1 MRKYDVEN
9 YMRYEA
15 DLKTTLG
22 SKLYERD
29 DYENLTRDQLIIKFL
44 PLVINLAR
52 KFSTAQVAS
61 GVLQFPDLI
70 QYGNMGLIYAVDK
83 LKQNKLDESDDKNK
97 TIKSFYQRELV
108 GLYEEGLIIIEEVY
122 VYLNIN

>member
-15 DLKTTLG
+15 DLKVTLG

-52 KFSTAQVAS
+52 KF
-61 GVLQFPDLI
+61 
-70 QYGNMGLIYAVDK
+70 
-83 LKQNKLDESDDKNK
+83 
-97 TIKSFYQRELV
+97 
-108 GLYEEGLIIIEEVY
+108 
-122 VYLNIN
+122 

>member
-15 DLKTTLG
+15 DLKRTLG
-22 SKLYERD
+22 SKLYERT
-29 DYENLTRDQLIIKFL
+29 DYENLSRDQIIIKFL

-61 GVLQFPDLI
+61 GVLQLPDLI

-83 LKQNKLDESDDKNK
+83 LKQE
-97 TIKSFYQRELV
+97 
-108 GLYEEGLIIIEEVY
+108 
-122 VYLNIN
+122 

>member
-9 YMRYEA
+9 YIRYEK
-15 DLKTTLG
+15 DLKVTLG

-29 DYENLTRDQLIIKFL
+29 DYENLSRDQIIIKFL

-70 QYGNMGLIYAVDK
+70 QYGNMGLT
-83 LKQNKLDESDDKNK
+83 E
-97 TIKSFYQRELV
+97 
-108 GLYEEGLIIIEEVY
+108 LYEEVLIVIEEVC